1 MWASS
6 GKLWSKISTNIA
18 LTSVSPVS
26 SGEGSSR
33 TPQED
38 EGWDGDDGADDDDDD
53 EKDGIDDDEK

>member
-26 SGEGSSR
+26 SGEGSLH

-38 EGWDGDDGADDDDDD
+38 EGGYGYDGADDDDDD

>member
-38 EGWDGDDGADDDDDD
+38 EGGDGYDGADDDDDD

>member
-26 SGEGSSR
+26 SGEGSLR

-38 EGWDGDDGADDDDDD
+38 EAGDGDDGADDDDDD
-53 EKDGIDDDEK
+53 EKDGIDDNEK

>member
-6 GKLWSKISTNIA
+6 GKLWSEISTNIA

-26 SGEGSSR
+26 SGEGSLH

-38 EGWDGDDGADDDDDD
+38 EAGDGYDGADDDD